1 MSESH
6 FQLLFLLLHSLNL
19 VVGVHVKMSASHITN
34 LRHTILSIDNLIT
47 YLEFYVFLAIIVLLQ
62 RGFNPPV
69 PKNTAMFHILANSL
83 NPLIKGIVNTK

>member
-6 FQLLFLLLHSLNL
+6 FKLLFLLLLSFNL

-47 YLEFYVFLAIIVLLQ
+47 YSELNVVLAITVLLQ

-69 PKNTAMFHILANSL
+69 PKNTAILYILANSL
-83 NPLIKGIVNTK
+83 NPLIKGIVHTK